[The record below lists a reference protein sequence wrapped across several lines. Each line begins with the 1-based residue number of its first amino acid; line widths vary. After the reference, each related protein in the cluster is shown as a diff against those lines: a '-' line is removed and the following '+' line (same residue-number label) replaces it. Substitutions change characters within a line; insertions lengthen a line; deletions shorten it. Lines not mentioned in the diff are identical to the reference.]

1 MLPSVDNVFYIFIEV
16 NLYCC
21 LDEHNAINT
30 AFQRYISS
38 QLVLSIKKRIHMNP
52 VLVKWKGHT
61 KHCQNCPGNGRIITS
76 KSNIAFHFRWKYMME
91 QAFRVFPYKRN
102 CSLGPF
108 IGKKFFPPAKLI
120 CNS

>member
-91 QAFRVFPYKRN
+91 QA
-102 CSLGPF
+102 LTDL
-108 IGKKFFPPAKLI
+108 AKADKEWSVILLRYF
-120 CNS
+120 NPVGAHER